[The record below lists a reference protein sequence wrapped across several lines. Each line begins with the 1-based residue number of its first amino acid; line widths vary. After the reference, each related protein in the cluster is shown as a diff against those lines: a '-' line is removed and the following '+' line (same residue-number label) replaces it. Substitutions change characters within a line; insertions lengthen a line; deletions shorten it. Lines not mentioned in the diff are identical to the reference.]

1 MVFIIILIETVICLA
16 ALCTSRVSVDKT
28 SKYVHLL
35 SL

>member
-16 ALCTSRVSVDKT
+16 ALCTSGVSVDKT